1 MSTFTIELPEEQ
13 ARRLHELAQEAGVS
27 PERLLRAGLE
37 EWLGRPDT
45 KFAEAAEYVLNK
57 NRELYRRLA

>member
-1 MSTFTIELPEEQ
+1 MSKFTIELREEH
-13 ARRLHELAQEAGVS
+13 ARRLHELAAEAGVP

-37 EWLGRPDT
+37 EWLSRPDT
-45 KFAEAAEYVLNK
+45 KFDEAAQYILEK